1 MNYKTDI
8 AFLLNPSVR
17 APTASMPTCQTP
29 ERVAND
35 APMTPPMSLFLSL
48 SPVVR
53 SPEPATTAFSPS
65 RKMMASCLTP
75 REKRF
80 SNLRC
85 YGSDKTR
92 LPLLSLAA
100 MYAASSSSSTSSNA
114 SNTPSCTSED
124 GEEDQTTSSPTPST
138 PSTAST
144 TSTTQGKT
152 RVRKTHTPP
161 CQVEGCKNLA
171 VSRGCCVRHGGG
183 SRCNVAGCCKR
194 AKLYQR
200 CFQHGG
206 FKTCTEPG
214 CTKKA
219 KRYGHCWS
227 HGGGRICE
235 VPECTKVSTQGG
247 LCWAHGGGNRC
258 KLEGCS
264 RRSYQKYGYYC
275 VHHAKLSSESA
286 ADSVEASS

>member
-1 MNYKTDI
+1 MNGKADI
-8 AFLLNPSVR
+8 AFLLNPNSHAPASFEPSV
-17 APTASMPTCQTP
+17 ATP
-29 ERVAND
+29 PAT
-35 APMTPPMSLFLSL
+35 PPPMSLFRSL
-48 SPVVR
+48 SPVER
-53 SPEPATTAFSPS
+53 FPERAALSFSPT
-65 RKMMASCLTP
+65 RKTMASYEPTY
-75 REKRF
+75 EKRF
-80 SNLRC
+80 HLR
-85 YGSDKTR
+85 YSGDENTR
-92 LPLLSLAA
+92 LPMLSLAA
-100 MYAASSSSSTSSNA
+100 MYAANSSPDNSSGNVSRASSVA
-114 SNTPSCTSED
+114 GSDED
-124 GEEDQTTSSPTPST
+124 HRTTSSH
-138 PSTAST
+138 
-144 TSTTQGKT
+144 STTQTHTAGKT

-183 SRCNVAGCCKR
+183 SRCIVVGCCKR

-206 FKTCTEPG
+206 YKTCTEPG

-235 VPECTKVSTQGG
+235 IPGCEKVSTQGG

-258 KLEGCS
+258 KLDGCS

-275 VHHAKLSSESA
+275 VHHSKLSSEAESSA
-286 ADSVEASS
+286 VNTSL

>member
-1 MNYKTDI
+1 MSGKADI
-8 AFLLNPSVR
+8 AFLLNPNSN
-17 APTASMPTCQTP
+17 AQLSCCHSP
-29 ERVAND
+29 ERVEDNVLT
-35 APMTPPMSLFLSL
+35 PPTTPPMSPFRSL
-48 SPVVR
+48 SPVAR
-53 SPEPATTAFSPS
+53 LPTSLSPIRKLPEPFY
-65 RKMMASCLTP
+65 
-75 REKRF
+75 EKRF
-80 SNLRC
+80 NNFRC
-85 YGSDKTR
+85 YGDGSTR

-100 MYAASSSSSTSSNA
+100 TENSDKKHTT
-114 SNTPSCTSED
+114 TPRSGT
-124 GEEDQTTSSPTPST
+124 QTQ
-138 PSTAST
+138 A
-144 TSTTQGKT
+144 GKT

-183 SRCNVAGCCKR
+183 SRCIVANCCKR

-206 FKTCTEPG
+206 YKTCTEPG

-227 HGGGRICE
+227 HGGGHICE

-275 VHHAKLSSESA
+275 VHHSKLIGENANANISL
-286 ADSVEASS
+286 

>member
-1 MNYKTDI
+1 MNGKADI
-8 AFLLNPSVR
+8 AFLLNPNSN
-17 APTASMPTCQTP
+17 AQLTCCHSP
-29 ERVAND
+29 ERVEDNVLTP
-35 APMTPPMSLFLSL
+35 PMTPPMSLFRSL
-48 SPVVR
+48 SPVAR
-53 SPEPATTAFSPS
+53 LPISLSPIRKLPEPFY
-65 RKMMASCLTP
+65 
-75 REKRF
+75 EKRF
-80 SNLRC
+80 NNFHC
-85 YGSDKTR
+85 YGDGSTR

-100 MYAASSSSSTSSNA
+100 TENSDKKHTT
-114 SNTPSCTSED
+114 TPRSGT
-124 GEEDQTTSSPTPST
+124 QTQ
-138 PSTAST
+138 A
-144 TSTTQGKT
+144 GKT

-183 SRCNVAGCCKR
+183 SRCIVADCCKR

-206 FKTCTEPG
+206 YKTCTEPG

-227 HGGGRICE
+227 HGGGHICE

-275 VHHAKLSSESA
+275 VHHSKLIGENANANISL
-286 ADSVEASS
+286 

>member
-1 MNYKTDI
+1 MNGKADI
-8 AFLLNPSVR
+8 AFLLNPKAQAQMLSFPTSVED
-17 APTASMPTCQTP
+17 SVVTP
-29 ERVAND
+29 PAT
-35 APMTPPMSLFLSL
+35 PPPMSLFRSL

-53 SPEPATTAFSPS
+53 YPERTALSFSPT
-65 RKMMASCLTP
+65 RKIPASYEP
-75 REKRF
+75 VYDKHF
-80 SNLRC
+80 NNVRC
-85 YGSDKTR
+85 YSDENTR
-92 LPLLSLAA
+92 LPMLSLAA
-100 MYAASSSSSTSSNA
+100 MYAANSSSASRASSVSS
-114 SNTPSCTSED
+114 SDHGESEHR
-124 GEEDQTTSSPTPST
+124 TLSPH
-138 PSTAST
+138 ST
-144 TSTTQGKT
+144 TPARSGKT
-152 RVRKTHTPP
+152 RIRKTHTRP

-183 SRCNVAGCCKR
+183 SRCTVAGCCKR

-235 VPECTKVSTQGG
+235 IPGCTKVSTQGG

-275 VHHAKLSSESA
+275 VHHSKLSVDAENLTR
-286 ADSVEASS
+286 SV

>member
-1 MNYKTDI
+1 MNGKADI
-8 AFLLNPSVR
+8 AFLLNPKAQAHTTLSRPTSVESI
-17 APTASMPTCQTP
+17 AVTP
-29 ERVAND
+29 PAT
-35 APMTPPMSLFLSL
+35 PPPMSLFRSL

-53 SPEPATTAFSPS
+53 FPERTTLSFSPT
-65 RKMMASCLTP
+65 RKMLASYEP
-75 REKRF
+75 VFEKRF
-80 SNLRC
+80 SNVCC
-85 YGSDKTR
+85 YDDENTR
-92 LPLLSLAA
+92 LPMLSLAA
-100 MYAASSSSSTSSNA
+100 MYAANSSSSSHSSNA
-114 SNTPSCTSED
+114 LHALSAVSSDHSDEGHRATPPRPMN
-124 GEEDQTTSSPTPST
+124 QTHG
-138 PSTAST
+138 
-144 TSTTQGKT
+144 GKT

-183 SRCNVAGCCKR
+183 SRCGVAGCCKR

-206 FKTCTEPG
+206 YKTCTEPG

-235 VPECTKVSTQGG
+235 VPDCTKVSTQGG

-275 VHHAKLSSESA
+275 VHHSKLSSGSENSHINT
-286 ADSVEASS
+286 SL

>member
-1 MNYKTDI
+1 MNGKADI
-8 AFLLNPSVR
+8 AFLLNPKAQAQMLS
-17 APTASMPTCQTP
+17 CHTP
-29 ERVAND
+29 EPRTQYIIATPP
-35 APMTPPMSLFLSL
+35 ATPPPMSLFRSLSPVARFPKRVALSL
-48 SPVVR
+48 SP
-53 SPEPATTAFSPS
+53 T
-65 RKMMASCLTP
+65 RKMQASY
-75 REKRF
+75 ESVHQKRF
-80 SNLRC
+80 SNVRC
-85 YGSDKTR
+85 YGDDNTR

-100 MYAASSSSSTSSNA
+100 MYAASSSNSSRNA
-114 SNTPSCTSED
+114 SPASSVASSELSEEERSSASSRPSSQVQ
-124 GEEDQTTSSPTPST
+124 G
-138 PSTAST
+138 
-144 TSTTQGKT
+144 GKT
-152 RVRKTHTPP
+152 RVRMTRTPP

-183 SRCNVAGCCKR
+183 SRCTVAGCCKR

-206 FKTCTEPG
+206 YKTCTEPG

-235 VPECTKVSTQGG
+235 TPDCTKVSTQGG
-247 LCWAHGGGNRC
+247 HCWAHGGGNRC

-275 VHHAKLSSESA
+275 VHHSKLSSDAENSYA
-286 ADSVEASS
+286 NISL

>member
-1 MNYKTDI
+1 MNGKADI
-8 AFLLNPSVR
+8 AFLLNPKAQMMKYPTSESIEASVVTP
-17 APTASMPTCQTP
+17 PTTP
-29 ERVAND
+29 
-35 APMTPPMSLFLSL
+35 PPMSLFRSL
-48 SPVVR
+48 SPVVHV
-53 SPEPATTAFSPS
+53 PERAVHSFSPT
-65 RKMMASCLTP
+65 RKLPASYESAY
-75 REKRF
+75 EKRISSF
-80 SNLRC
+80 RC
-85 YGSDKTR
+85 YGENTR
-92 LPLLSLAA
+92 LPMLSLAA
-100 MYAASSSSSTSSNA
+100 MYTANCSNATSNVSRASSVA
-114 SNTPSCTSED
+114 SNEH
-124 GEEDQTTSSPTPST
+124 EDQTTASPR
-138 PSTAST
+138 T
-144 TSTTQGKT
+144 TNQSRAGKT

-183 SRCNVAGCCKR
+183 SRCIVAGCCKR

-206 FKTCTEPG
+206 YKTCTEPG

-235 VPECTKVSTQGG
+235 IPDCTKVSTQGG

-275 VHHAKLSSESA
+275 VHHSKLSPDNSHFNTTL
-286 ADSVEASS
+286 

>member
-1 MNYKTDI
+1 MNGKADI
-8 AFLLNPSVR
+8 AFLLNPKAQTQILSFPSSVVEN
-17 APTASMPTCQTP
+17 S
-29 ERVAND
+29 VV
-35 APMTPPMSLFLSL
+35 TPPATPPPISLFRSL

-53 SPEPATTAFSPS
+53 YPGRATLSFSPT
-65 RKMMASCLTP
+65 RKIPVTFDP
-75 REKRF
+75 TYEKHF
-80 SNLRC
+80 SNVRC
-85 YGSDKTR
+85 YSDENTR
-92 LPLLSLAA
+92 LPMLSLAA
-100 MYAASSSSSTSSNA
+100 MHATNSLNSSSTSCPSSVVTGSSDHDEAGQRTRSTNNA
-114 SNTPSCTSED
+114 R
-124 GEEDQTTSSPTPST
+124 
-138 PSTAST
+138 A
-144 TSTTQGKT
+144 GKT
-152 RVRKTHTPP
+152 RIRKTHTPP

-183 SRCNVAGCCKR
+183 SRCTVAGCCKR

-235 VPECTKVSTQGG
+235 IPGCVKVSTQGG

-275 VHHAKLSSESA
+275 VHHSKLN
-286 ADSVEASS
+286 ADAENTETSL